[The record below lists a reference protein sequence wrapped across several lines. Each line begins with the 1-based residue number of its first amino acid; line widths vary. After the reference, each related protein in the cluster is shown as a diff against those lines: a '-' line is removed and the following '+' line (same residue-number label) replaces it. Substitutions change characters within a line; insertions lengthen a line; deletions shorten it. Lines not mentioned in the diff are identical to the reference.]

1 MPANRLRT
9 KTGEQMEHEKLKE
22 IFNQYK
28 HNYLLD
34 GHKTATPLMDFNNFK
49 YAAWCI
55 ENSSPVEAGV
65 MQKPAGSADEIFIKG
80 KIEGLE
86 EARWQINYALPHIDP
101 NGRLEKQTKY
111 LMDAFKEVQDE
122 LKAKL

>member
-1 MPANRLRT
+1 MDT
-9 KTGEQMEHEKLKE
+9 KKELTQLWKDTIKKDGWGYDIVEADADGIIKL
-22 IFNQYK
+22 
-28 HNYLLD
+28 
-34 GHKTATPLMDFNNFK
+34 TAEWIDKNF
-49 YAAWCI
+49 I
-55 ENSSPVEAGV
+55 PVEAGV

>member
-1 MPANRLRT
+1 MNIDKLWKAYSENPFINYGEKKNNYMT
-9 KTGEQMEHEKLKE
+9 KEKFTQAIAE
-22 IFNQYK
+22 IIS
-28 HNYLLD
+28 L
-34 GHKTATPLMDFNNFK
+34 
-49 YAAWCI
+49 
-55 ENSSPVEAGV
+55 PVEAGV

>member
-1 MPANRLRT
+1 M
-9 KTGEQMEHEKLKE
+9 LKE
-22 IFNQYK
+22 EIKKLSNVDLVGQLISHAHTF
-28 HNYLLD
+28 
-34 GHKTATPLMDFNNFK
+34 GDFIQETKDFSDEII
-49 YAAWCI
+49 CRL
-55 ENSSPVEAGV
+55 ENLV

-111 LMDAFKEVQDE
+111 LMDAFKKVQEE
-122 LKAKL
+122 LRAKL